1 MSTPRRR
8 RLLSAAALGLVV
20 IFTLFLSGLLSPRPT
35 PRYAVTDLGVLPG
48 YAVSRATA
56 VNSKG
61 DVAGSMDP
69 LGGGDTRAYLYQNGR
84 MTSLGALPGG
94 SGSRARGMNSAG
106 DVTGVASLPTGKHA
120 FLYSGGRMRD
130 LGTLPG
136 FQDSTGVGV
145 NDWGEVAINAM
156 SSPMQSGPA
165 QGQVFLY
172 RRGRMTEIRMPP
184 GCSESHALGINN
196 AGQVVGDCLWSARR
210 VGGTSPFLYDSRTGA
225 VTILPMPAPYLRG
238 WVSQVNDAGEVIG
251 DASQPGCCLH
261 ATLWRGNRMTDLGA
275 PAGYPNSIG
284 ESLNSRGEAVG
295 NCFLG
300 LDSFKGVLSMHAGGD
315 NALRRY
321 LDRSSEH
328 AFVYSGGKMQDLND
342 LVPKDADWIL
352 EEAHG
357 INDRGQIVG
366 KGLHFG
372 RERAFLL
379 TPR

>member
-8 RLLSAAALGLVV
+8 RLLSAAALSLVV

-210 VGGTSPFLYDSRTGA
+210 VGGTSPFLYDSR
-225 VTILPMPAPYLRG
+225 
-238 WVSQVNDAGEVIG
+238 
-251 DASQPGCCLH
+251 
-261 ATLWRGNRMTDLGA
+261 
-275 PAGYPNSIG
+275 
-284 ESLNSRGEAVG
+284 GEAVG

-300 LDSFKGVLSMHAGGD
+300 LDSFKGFLSMHAGGD

-342 LVPKDADWIL
+342 LIPKDADWIL